1 MITRGRRLT
10 RSIALSCLMSISMS
24 MSMSMSM
31 SGCAGTPLRPTPASS
46 PGEALFNGRIHEDVN
61 CYKCHN
67 GDGTGTL
74 RGPNLAKR
82 VPGLTDQE
90 IVRAIEEG
98 PSLMPSFKG
107 KLDATEMQ
115 QLVAWLR
122 ERFPH
127 APQ

>member
-1 MITRGRRLT
+1 MITRSRP
-10 RSIALSCLMSISMS
+10 LSFVLSGVVPVLASVFLI
-24 MSMSMSM
+24 
-31 SGCAGTPLRPTPASS
+31 GCAGTPLRPTPASS
-46 PGEALFNGRIHEDVN
+46 PGEALFNGRIHEEVN

>member
-1 MITRGRRLT
+1 MITRT
-10 RSIALSCLMSISMS
+10 RPPSFVPSVVVSALVPAFLI
-24 MSMSMSM
+24 
-31 SGCAGTPLRPTPASS
+31 GCAGTPLRPTPASS
-46 PGEALFNGRIHEDVN
+46 PGEALFNGRVHEDVN

-74 RGPNLAKR
+74 RGPNLAKK
-82 VPGLTDQE
+82 VPGLSDQE

-127 APQ
+127 PPQ